1 MIYNV
6 YMIYMYVNIY
16 IYIYICVCVYIYIYL
31 NILYIYGNYE
41 NSTCDIM
48 KPFQIIRKYQVVF
61 ERLVV

>member
-16 IYIYICVCVYIYIYL
+16 IYVYIYIYL
-31 NILYIYGNYE
+31 NILYVYGDYE
-41 NSTCDIM
+41 NSTCNIM

>member
-1 MIYNV
+1 
-6 YMIYMYVNIY
+6 MIYMYVNIY
-16 IYIYICVCVYIYIYL
+16 IYVYIYIYL

-41 NSTCDIM
+41 NSMCNIM